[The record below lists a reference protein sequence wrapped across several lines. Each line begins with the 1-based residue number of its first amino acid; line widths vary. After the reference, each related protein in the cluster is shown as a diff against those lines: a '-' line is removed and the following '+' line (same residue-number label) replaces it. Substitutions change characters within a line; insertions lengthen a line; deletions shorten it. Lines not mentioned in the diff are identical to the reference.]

1 MTGQSGVPT
10 RDTTRAAIRR
20 LRVYDVTLYRT
31 PMPERRF
38 TFSYLRHYLPYVLL
52 ILVFIA
58 GVWIILTLGSRLSP
72 ASAPAVTNTPAAI
85 TSLTTTLKENF
96 RNPLSVLLLQII
108 VIIIMAG
115 LFGRLFRRLRQ
126 PPVMGEM
133 VAGIVLGPSVLGF
146 FFPDAMGFLFPPQ
159 SLETLRLL
167 SQIGVVFF
175 MFVVGMELNVRH
187 VRERGSASVMIS
199 HASIVVPFLLG
210 SGLSLFLYRELAPP
224 ETSFSAFAL
233 FIGVAMSITAFPVLA
248 RILDDRGLTQT
259 HLGSIALTCAAVD
272 DVTAW
277 CILALVIAIVN
288 ATGVIVSLAT
298 VLFTLLFAL
307 AMLFFVRTWLD
318 RMVKEIPSS
327 TLHTRRLIAGML
339 GLVLASAL
347 ITETIGIHALF
358 GAFIAGVVM
367 PSSIEFRGFLKEK
380 IETFSS
386 AALLPLFF
394 AFTGLRTQVGL
405 LNDWQSWAWCG
416 VIILVAIAGK
426 LGGSMLMS
434 RWTGMSWSDSFA
446 IGALMNTRGLVELVV
461 LNIGYDLGIL
471 SGRIFAMMVLMALVT
486 TFMTGPL
493 IALVKMEHRATEVAQ
508 AA

>member
-1 MTGQSGVPT
+1 M
-10 RDTTRAAIRR
+10 A
-20 LRVYDVTLYRT
+20 
-31 PMPERRF
+31 PEHGFRF
-38 TFSYLRHYLPYVLL
+38 SDLRHYLPYVLL
-52 ILVFIA
+52 IVVFII
-58 GVWIILTLGSRLSP
+58 GVWIILSVGSSLSP
-72 ASAPAVTNTPAAI
+72 VAQTPAAPA
-85 TSLTTTLKENF
+85 TSLTDGLKENF
-96 RNPLSVLLLQII
+96 RNPLSILLLQII

-115 LFGRLFRRLRQ
+115 LFGRLFRRLGQ

-133 VAGIVLGPSVLGF
+133 VAGIVMGPSVLGF
-146 FFPDAMGFLFPPQ
+146 FFPEAVSFIFPPA

-167 SQIGVVFF
+167 SQIGVVLF
-175 MFVVGMELNVRH
+175 MFVVGMELNVQH
-187 VRERGSASVMIS
+187 VREKGSAAVMIS
-199 HASIVVPFLLG
+199 HASIIVPFLLG
-210 SGLSLFLYRELAPP
+210 AGLSLFLYRELAPP

-248 RILDDRGLTQT
+248 RILEDRGLTQT
-259 HLGSIALTCAAVD
+259 PLGSIALTCAAVD

-288 ATGVIVSLAT
+288 ATGVAVSLAT

-307 AMLFFVRTWLD
+307 AMLFFVRAWLD
-318 RMVKEIPSS
+318 RMVKESPSS
-327 TLHTRRLIAGML
+327 TLHSRRLIAGML
-339 GLVLASAL
+339 AFVLACAL

-367 PSSIEFRGFLKEK
+367 PSSIDFRGFLKDKLEG
-380 IETFSS
+380 FSS

-405 LNDWQSWAWCG
+405 LNDWQSWALCG

-434 RWTGMSWSDSFA
+434 RWTGMSWSQSFA

-493 IALVKMEHRATEVAQ
+493 LSLVKTEHRATQVAE
-508 AA
+508 AV

>member
-1 MTGQSGVPT
+1 MSPRSGFKIS
-10 RDTTRAAIRR
+10 D
-20 LRVYDVTLYRT
+20 
-31 PMPERRF
+31 
-38 TFSYLRHYLPYVLL
+38 LRHYLPYVLL
-52 ILVFIA
+52 IIVFIG
-58 GVWIILTLGSRLSP
+58 GVWLILTLGAKLNTRP
-72 ASAPAVTNTPAAI
+72 QPAVTTPASI
-85 TSLTTTLKENF
+85 TALTSGLKENF

-108 VIIIMAG
+108 VIIVMAG
-115 LFGRLFRRLRQ
+115 LFGRLFRRLGQ

-146 FFPDAMGFLFPPQ
+146 FFPEAMSFIFPQ
-159 SLETLRLL
+159 SSLETLQLL
-167 SQIGVVFF
+167 SQIGVVLF
-175 MFVVGMELNVRH
+175 MFVVGMELNVQHLRDK
-187 VRERGSASVMIS
+187 GSAAVMIS
-199 HASIVVPFLLG
+199 HASIIVPFLLG

-248 RILDDRGLTQT
+248 RILEDRGLTQT
-259 HLGSIALTCAAVD
+259 SLGSIALTCAAVD

-288 ATGVIVSLAT
+288 ATGLIVSLAT
-298 VLFTLLFAL
+298 VMFTLLFAL
-307 AMLFFVRTWLD
+307 AMLFFVRSWLD
-318 RMVKEIPSS
+318 RMVKESPTS
-327 TLHTRRLIAGML
+327 TLHSRRVIAGML
-339 GLVLASAL
+339 GFVLACAL

-367 PSSIEFRGFLKEK
+367 PSSIDFRGFLKDKLEG
-380 IETFSS
+380 FSS

-405 LNDWQSWAWCG
+405 LNDWQSWALCG

-434 RWTGMSWSDSFA
+434 RWTGMSWSQSFA

-493 IALVKMEHRATEVAQ
+493 LSLVKTEHRSTQVAE
-508 AA
+508 AV

>member
-1 MTGQSGVPT
+1 
-10 RDTTRAAIRR
+10 
-20 LRVYDVTLYRT
+20 
-31 PMPERRF
+31 MPPPRRF
-38 TFSYLRHYLPYVLL
+38 TFSDLRHYLPYVLL
-52 ILVFIA
+52 IVVFIV
-58 GVWIILTLGSRLSP
+58 GIWIILTLGARLNTGS
-72 ASAPAVTNTPAAI
+72 PAVTTATAS
-85 TSLTTTLKENF
+85 TASLTAGLKENF

-115 LFGRLFRRLRQ
+115 LFGRLFRRLHQ

-133 VAGIVLGPSVLGF
+133 VAGIVMGPSVLGF
-146 FFPDAMGFLFPPQ
+146 FFPDAMTFIFPAS

-167 SQIGVVFF
+167 SQIGVVLF
-175 MFVVGMELNVRH
+175 MFVVGMEVNVQH
-187 VRERGSASVMIS
+187 VREKGSASVMIS

-259 HLGSIALTCAAVD
+259 ALGSIALTCAAVD

-288 ATGVIVSLAT
+288 ATGVVVSLAT

-307 AMLFFVRTWLD
+307 GMLFFVRTWLN
-318 RMVKEIPSS
+318 RMVKETPSS
-327 TLHTRRLIAGML
+327 TLHTRRVVAGML
-339 GLVLASAL
+339 GFVLACAL

-367 PSSIEFRGFLKEK
+367 PSSIDFRVFLKDKLESV
-380 IETFSS
+380 TS

-394 AFTGLRTQVGL
+394 AYTGLRTQVGL
-405 LNDWQSWAWCG
+405 LNDWQSWALCG

-426 LGGSMLMS
+426 LVGSMLMA
-434 RWTGMSWSDSFA
+434 RWTGMNWSTSFS
-446 IGALMNTRGLVELVV
+446 IGVLMNTRGLVELVV

-493 IALVKMEHRATEVAQ
+493 LSLVKLQHRATRVAE
-508 AA
+508 AV

>member
-1 MTGQSGVPT
+1 
-10 RDTTRAAIRR
+10 
-20 LRVYDVTLYRT
+20 
-31 PMPERRF
+31 
-38 TFSYLRHYLPYVLL
+38 
-52 ILVFIA
+52 
-58 GVWIILTLGSRLSP
+58 
-72 ASAPAVTNTPAAI
+72 
-85 TSLTTTLKENF
+85 
-96 RNPLSVLLLQII
+96 
-108 VIIIMAG
+108 
-115 LFGRLFRRLRQ
+115 
-126 PPVMGEM
+126 
-133 VAGIVLGPSVLGF
+133 
-146 FFPDAMGFLFPPQ
+146 
-159 SLETLRLL
+159 
-167 SQIGVVFF
+167 
-175 MFVVGMELNVRH
+175 VGMELNVQH
-187 VRERGSASVMIS
+187 VREKGSASVMIS

-210 SGLSLFLYRELAPP
+210 SGLSLFLYRDLAPP
-224 ETSFSAFAL
+224 GTSFTAFAL

-259 HLGSIALTCAAVD
+259 ALGSIALTCAAVD

-298 VLFTLLFAL
+298 VMFTLLFAL

-318 RMVKEIPSS
+318 RIVRETPSS
-327 TLHTRRLIAGML
+327 KLHSRRLIAGML
-339 GLVLASAL
+339 GFVLACAL

-367 PSSIEFRGFLKEK
+367 PSSIDFRLFLKDKLES
-380 IETFSS
+380 FSS

-405 LNDWQSWAWCG
+405 LNDWQSWALCG

-434 RWTGMSWSDSFA
+434 RWTGMPWSQSFA
-446 IGALMNTRGLVELVV
+446 IGVLMNTRGLVELVV

-493 IALVKMEHRATEVAQ
+493 LWLVKTEHRATQVAE
-508 AA
+508 AV